1 MMKVDSENKVF
12 AIIKQQLLYMHEK
25 MSLILCLFQINIA

>member
-1 MMKVDSENKVF
+1 MMKVESENKVL

-25 MSLILCLFQINIA
+25 MCLILCLFQINIA